1 MKQKFRFFGRFQSKA
16 GTGAVLAL
24 AGLLALV
31 VCLSACGTGNNPN
44 GTNLNGADLFVPDE
58 GKLPPAAERETITV
72 SDVLGNYQG
81 STLVT
86 MDGKQYGPY
95 LENITLDRVRDT
107 NNFFFISPK
116 MVYKG
121 MRMDIGYEFKKNKYP
136 DTGYI
141 VLARAK
147 DEKSFSFSGKNGT
160 LHVYTTGDTTPQAI
174 PSQTSIEGFIYK
186 KDGTVYIGFHVVY
199 DTAAIH
205 EAYPVIPADQHKTMS
220 SAMKDGRKE

>member
-95 LENITLDRVRDT
+95 TENITINRKVSGNL
-107 NNFFFISPK
+107 FFRSPK
-116 MVYKG
+116 MVYQG
-121 MRMDIGYEFKKNKYP
+121 MPVDIGYKFEKDENLP
-136 DTGYI
+136 DTGLI
-141 VLARAK
+141 LTPAA
-147 DEKSFSFSGKNGT
+147 DGKSFSFTAKKGIMMFYAKN
-160 LHVYTTGDTTPQAI
+160 DTKESDV
-174 PSQTSIEGFIYK
+174 PSNTSIKGFIYK
-186 KDGTVYIGFHVVY
+186 KDGTVYISFSVVY
-199 DTAAIH
+199 DTAAMH
-205 EAYPVIPADQHKTMS
+205 ETFPAMPANQHKTMS
-220 SAMKDGRKE
+220 SSMKNGIKK

>member
-58 GKLPPAAERETITV
+58 GKLPPAAERELI
-72 SDVLGNYQG
+72 SEADVLGNYQG

-95 LENITLDRVRDT
+95 PENITINKKVSGNL
-107 NNFFFISPK
+107 FFRSPK
-116 MVYKG
+116 MVYEG
-121 MRMDIGYEFKKNKYP
+121 MPVDIGYKFGKDQKLP
-136 DTGYI
+136 DTGLI
-141 VLARAK
+141 LTPAA
-147 DEKSFSFSGKNGT
+147 DGKSFSFTGKKGIMMFYAKN
-160 LHVYTTGDTTPQAI
+160 DTKEWDV
-174 PSQTSIEGFIYK
+174 PSNTSINGFIYK
-186 KDGTVYIGFHVVY
+186 KDGTVYISFSVTY
-199 DTAAIH
+199 DTAAMH
-205 EAYPVIPADQHKTMS
+205 ETFPAMPADQHKTMS
-220 SAMKDGRKE
+220 SSMKNGIKK

>member
-95 LENITLDRVRDT
+95 RENITIDRKVSG
-107 NNFFFISPK
+107 NLFFRSPK
-116 MVYKG
+116 MVYEG
-121 MRMDIGYEFKKNKYP
+121 MPVDIGYKFEKDQKLP
-136 DTGYI
+136 DTGLI
-141 VLARAK
+141 LTPAA
-147 DEKSFSFSGKNGT
+147 DGKSFSFTGKKGIMMFYAKN
-160 LHVYTTGDTTPQAI
+160 DTKEWNV
-174 PSQTSIEGFIYK
+174 PSNTSIKGFIYK
-186 KDGTVYIGFHVVY
+186 KDGTVYISFSVTY
-199 DTAAIH
+199 DTAAMH
-205 EAYPVIPADQHKTMS
+205 ETFPAMPANQHKTMFS
-220 SAMKDGRKE
+220 SMKNGIKK

>member
-95 LENITLDRVRDT
+95 TENITVNRKVSGNL
-107 NNFFFISPK
+107 FFRSPK

-121 MRMDIGYEFKKNKYP
+121 MRLDIGYEFTDFILTP
-136 DTGYI
+136 ASDG
-141 VLARAK
+141 
-147 DEKSFSFSGKNGT
+147 KSFVFTGKKGALSF
-160 LHVYTTGDTTPQAI
+160 YTKGSDTSAI
-174 PSQTSIEGFIYK
+174 PPVPSNTSVTGFVYK
-186 KDGTVYIGFHVVY
+186 KGGMVYISFTTVY
-199 DTAAIH
+199 DT
-205 EAYPVIPADQHKTMS
+205 KTIRETFDMGENTHRSMS
-220 SAMKDGRKE
+220 SSMKNGIKK